1 MRELTNDRPHTLI
14 VQWDVTTV
22 CNYDCW
28 YCLPSLKD
36 GRYRWPS
43 DASAF
48 LDLFNFLAE
57 TRDVHLDLRG
67 GEPTLWPKLPEFI
80 RQLDPRI
87 EVHTHT
93 NGSRTIEWWS
103 RNVDLFDSVAI
114 SFHPNT
120 ADPDH
125 LLDVVRVL
133 SDKMYVSVN
142 IMAEKSKL
150 DVVVEV
156 YNRLLGSG
164 YPVNV
169 RTNPLSNRTGSD
181 NHDMF
186 CIDEEYR
193 NFLKDYRF
201 KTNRPDPNRLKPTK
215 VYVDGEKY
223 DNQIQNTLRGG
234 NFKGWTCSAGI
245 NRIYI
250 KADGSIY
257 RGTCEVGGKIGDVY
271 VDTNLD
277 NLTGIVCTS
286 NRCGCVDERSVTK
299 YLPS

>member
-1 MRELTNDRPHTLI
+1 MHELTNNRPHTLI
-14 VQWDVTTV
+14 VQWDVTTT

-48 LDLFNFLAE
+48 LDLFNYLAE

-80 RQLDPRI
+80 RGLDPRI
-87 EVHTHT
+87 EVHAHT
-93 NGSRTIEWWS
+93 NGSRSVEWWS
-103 RNVDLFDSVAI
+103 RNVELFDSIAI

-125 LLDVVRVL
+125 LLDVVRAV
-133 SDKMYVSVN
+133 SDKMPVSIN
-142 IMAEKSKL
+142 IMAEKTKL
-150 DVVVEV
+150 DIVRDV
-156 YNRLLGSG
+156 YERLRDSG
-164 YPVNV
+164 CPLNV
-169 RTNPLSNRTGSD
+169 RVNPLSNRIGSED
-181 NHDMF
+181 SEVF
-186 CIDEEYR
+186 SIDEEYR
-193 NFLKDYRF
+193 QFLKDHRF
-201 KTNRPDPNRLKPTK
+201 KTVGPNEDRLKPTR
-215 VYVDGEKY
+215 VYLDGEKY

-234 NFKGWTCSAGI
+234 NFRGWRCSAGI
-245 NRIYI
+245 NRLYI

-271 VDTNLD
+271 LDTDIDDLSD
-277 NLTGIVCTS
+277 VVCTS